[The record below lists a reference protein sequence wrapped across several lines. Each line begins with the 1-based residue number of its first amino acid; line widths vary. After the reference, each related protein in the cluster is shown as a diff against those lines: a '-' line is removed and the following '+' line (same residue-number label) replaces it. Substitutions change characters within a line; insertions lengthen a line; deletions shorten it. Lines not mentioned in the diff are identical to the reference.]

1 MKICRRS
8 GMKRRPI
15 LVFYVLFLSAFFL
28 NVCCQ
33 NKAKEEAMYALRVG
47 ELADVILVQSSSCIN
62 QVKAYSAVW
71 EYSRVTGEDF
81 DSAARHILGAARAE
95 TKGQFNLNKMNI
107 DDFMQKVENPPD
119 KYKSSHE
126 KLLEMYGTYI
136 KLNDLALKPTTPQK
150 EYEASV
156 YKLYDK
162 LLKEAGE
169 LNTLL
174 ER

>member
-1 MKICRRS
+1 MKC
-8 GMKRRPI
+8 RPI
-15 LVFYVLFLSAFFL
+15 LAFYGIVLCVFFSTI
-28 NVCCQ
+28 CCK

-47 ELADVILVQSSSCIN
+47 ETGDVILTLASGCIS

-81 DSAARHILGAARAE
+81 DSAARDILGSARAE
-95 TKGQFNLNKMNI
+95 TKGQFQMNKMNL
-107 DDFMQKVENPPD
+107 DDFIQKVENPPD
-119 KYKSSHE
+119 RYKSSHE

-136 KLNDLALKPTTPQK
+136 KLNDLALKPTAPQE

-156 YKLYDK
+156 YKLYNK

-174 ER
+174 GR

>member
-1 MKICRRS
+1 MKSRH
-8 GMKRRPI
+8 I
-15 LVFYVLFLSAFFL
+15 LVFYVWLFMVFTLTI
-28 NVCCQ
+28 CC
-33 NKAKEEAMYALRVG
+33 KDKVKEEAMYALRVG
-47 ELADVILVQSSSCIN
+47 ELSDVILSMSLACIN

-81 DSAARHILGAARAE
+81 DSAARHILGAERAE
-95 TKGQFNLNKMNI
+95 TKGQFSLNKMNL
-107 DDFMQKVENPPD
+107 DDFMQKVKSPPE

-126 KLLEMYGTYI
+126 KLLEMYSLCI
-136 KLNDLALKPTTPQK
+136 KLNDLALKPTAPQE

-156 YKLYDK
+156 HKLYDK